1 MSGDKILPEFDL
13 RMASALIMIFLQRL
27 TASLRNIW
35 LLCAAASLLVA
46 SAVTRAITR
55 SAGSSSEAWLVSE
68 QRTSERC
75 SSVFILIKL
84 SFILSVNVIYGIPQ
98 PSNEY
103 L

>member
-75 SSVFILIKL
+75 SSVFILTTVTFSIINRLLIMHQKL
-84 SFILSVNVIYGIPQ
+84 V
-98 PSNEY
+98 
-103 L
+103 